1 MRNLLYTGTRMRQS
15 RHRSQRKK
23 GQSSWLSPSVGGAPD
38 AHPMFAQE
46 YNELD
51 WEGISDTRFNSFIHS
66 FLDFRASERRR
77 QERESY
83 ELPKLSVAER
93 NRTSACAGRVHM
105 YICTHSSTECPGVAE
120 LPQQL
125 DHITRRPA
133 QMQTP
138 KTHRSERV
146 FKSPSR

>member
-1 MRNLLYTGTRMRQS
+1 MWRDAKSLVHRNEDAPKQTSKPAEKGTVLM
-15 RHRSQRKK
+15 
-23 GQSSWLSPSVGGAPD
+23 A
-38 AHPMFAQE
+38 FAVRRWSTRRTSDVC
-46 YNELD
+46 NELD

-125 DHITRRPA
+125 DHA
-133 QMQTP
+133 TP
-138 KTHRSERV
+138 SANADTKNPPFRAGV
-146 FKSPSR
+146 QVPQ